1 MEQAP
6 RTRVVIVGGGTAG
19 WIAAAAISKLL
30 GHAVTVDLIESEEI
44 GTVGVGEATIPQL
57 RRLNAVLGI
66 DEDQFVRDTNGSFK
80 LGIEFRDWGALGESY
95 LHSFG
100 EVGMSLRGVAFHHY
114 WLRAKAAGA
123 VPPLMAHSLHQHAS
137 EAGAFGR
144 MDRVGQTAM
153 AGLAYAFHFD
163 SGLYAG
169 VLRQAAEA
177 NGARRTEG
185 KVQEVRRDAL
195 TGDVTAI
202 ALEDGTVIE
211 GDLFVDC
218 TGFRALLL
226 SQALGVGYEDW
237 THWLPCDRALAVPS
251 TRLDPLPPYTRATA
265 RTAGWQWRIPLQ
277 HRTGNGHVYSSAH
290 ISDDE
295 ATAQLLSGIEGEAL
309 ADPRS
314 IRFTTGRRA
323 KFWERNVV
331 AVGLSSGFLE
341 PLESTSI
348 HLIQSHVNRL
358 ISLFPSGKGSAAAR
372 DEYNH
377 QCGEEMA
384 QIRDFIILHYHLT
397 RRDDTPFWDHCR
409 EMAVPERLSRAMRL
423 FEETG
428 RIVREPDDL
437 FREHSWLMV
446 MHGQGIEPRA
456 HSPMADALDDA
467 QLAEF
472 LENVRLLC
480 GQAAGR
486 LPSHEAFLARHCQ
499 APSLAAE

>member
-6 RTRVVIVGGGTAG
+6 KTRVVIVGGGTAG
-19 WIAAAAISKLL
+19 WIAAAAIAKLL
-30 GHAVTVDLIESEEI
+30 GHAATVNLIESEEI

-114 WLRAKAAGA
+114 WLRAKAVGA

-137 EAGAFGR
+137 DAGAFGR
-144 MDRVGQTAM
+144 MDRVGQTSM
-153 AGLAYAFHFD
+153 TGLAYAFHFD
-163 SGLYAG
+163 SGLYAR
-169 VLRQAAEA
+169 VLRRAAEA

-185 KVQEVRRDAL
+185 KVQEVRRDAT
-195 TGDVTAI
+195 TGDVAAI

-226 SQALGVGYEDW
+226 GQALGVAYEDW

-309 ADPRS
+309 ADPRP
-314 IRFTTGRRA
+314 IRFTTGRRE

-331 AVGLSSGFLE
+331 AIGLSSGFLE

-358 ISLFPSGKGSAAAR
+358 ISLFPTGADSAAAR
-372 DEYNH
+372 DEYNS
-377 QCGEEMA
+377 QCSEEMA

-409 EMAVPERLSRAMRL
+409 EMVVPERLSRAMRL

-467 QLAEF
+467 QLTEF

-480 GQAAGR
+480 AQAAGS

-499 APSLAAE
+499 AQSLAAE